1 MKPFYQKIYKPLKK
15 DLFDINHVFGFL
27 AILNALS
34 HSVFFY
40 KSNLVRTKALILA
53 KKNQEQAKNKAEPA
67 IPQNI
72 RTKWLGQPFLKK

>member
-1 MKPFYQKIYKPLKK
+1 MKPFYLKIYKPLKK
-15 DLFDINHVFGFL
+15 DLFDINRVFGFL

-53 KKNQEQAKNKAEPA
+53 KRIKNKL
-67 IPQNI
+67 
-72 RTKWLGQPFLKK
+72 RTKPSLLSHRT